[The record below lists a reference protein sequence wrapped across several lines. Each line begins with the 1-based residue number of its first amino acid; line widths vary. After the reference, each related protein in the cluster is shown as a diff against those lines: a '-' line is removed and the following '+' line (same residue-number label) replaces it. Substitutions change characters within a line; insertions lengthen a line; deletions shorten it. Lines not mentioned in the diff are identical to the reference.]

1 MDVKTVHGFVGNELS
16 FAGAS
21 ADAGLKL
28 AETMDADALIAKV
41 SASGLRGRGGAG
53 FPMGMKWKFARA
65 ETRDPKYIICNA
77 DEGEPGT
84 FKDRLILT
92 DFADLVFAGMAIAG
106 KAVGAEKGILY
117 LRAEYA
123 WLRAHLEEV
132 LERRRKAGLLGGA
145 ILGNKAFS
153 FDIEIRMGAGA
164 YICGEETALIESL
177 EGKRGE
183 ARNRMPFPVQSG
195 YLGLPTVVN
204 NVETFAWVPCILE
217 KGPEWFSSMGTEKSP
232 GARLFSVSGDCKRPG
247 IYEYPFGVSL
257 RQLLKDVGAENAKAV
272 QVGGASGVCVPAAQ
286 FDRKLAF
293 EDLATGGS
301 IIVFGQERDMFAVAE
316 NFQHFFAEESCG
328 QCVPCRIGN
337 VRLHEAIGRMRQN
350 GLDAKTEQT
359 LRQLA
364 TTMQTASKCGLGQ
377 SSPNAFLS
385 ILDSFAG
392 ELPAGKA

>member
-1 MDVKTVHGFVGNELS
+1 MDVKTVHGLLGNKLS
-16 FAGAS
+16 FAGVS

-28 AETMDADALIAKV
+28 AEAMDAEALIGKV

-53 FPMGMKWKFARA
+53 FPTGMKWKFARA
-65 ETRDPKYIICNA
+65 ETRDPKYVICNA

-92 DFADLVFAGMAIAG
+92 DFPDLVFASMAIAG

-123 WLRAHLEEV
+123 WLRAHLDDV
-132 LERRRKAGLLGGA
+132 LARRRKAGLLGEA

-153 FDIEIRMGAGA
+153 FNIEIRMGSGA

-217 KGPEWFSSMGTEKSP
+217 KGPEWFSAMGTQKSP

-247 IYEYPFGVSL
+247 VYEYPFGTAL
-257 RQLLKDVGAENAKAV
+257 HRLLADVGGENAKAV
-272 QVGGASGVCVPAAQ
+272 QVGGASGVCVPSAQ

-328 QCVPCRIGN
+328 QCVPCRLGN
-337 VRLHEAIGRMRQN
+337 VRLHEAIVRLRED
-350 GLDAKTEQT
+350 GLDPETERI

-364 TTMQTASKCGLGQ
+364 ATMQTASKCGLGQ

-385 ILDSFAG
+385 ILDNFAG
-392 ELPAGKA
+392 ELQPRKS